1 MEIQNQLIS
10 FRLGL
15 AGKLLLVNS
24 FSQESHEY
32 EREQLAGANG
42 SDRRN

>member
-15 AGKLLLVNS
+15 TCKLLLVNS
-24 FSQESHEY
+24 FSQESNEH